1 MNLAGASGSYFAD
14 MPSLAKGVIWLFLAT
29 IAEVTPV
36 VSSTGFVA
44 PLLSF
49 HCVIGV
55 YFLGPKW

>member
-36 VSSTGFVA
+36 VSSAGFVA
-44 PLLSF
+44 PLLS
-49 HCVIGV
+49 HSIA
-55 YFLGPKW
+55 L